1 MITVNMPTQEEV
13 EKKFALL
20 SMLRNELNTIKIHHY
35 SIKNMLVS
43 MINTLQELKKEEIEN
58 NRNMEKSIILIRTN
72 KIKELENEIKV
83 ITKKK
88 LAFENKI
95 KIIDDRMAT
104 LQNRKTEFDNK
115 AQGVEDNLVGD
126 KYMLYRKNQQH
137 EAYDKLKKYADTKF
151 PFSLNKKT
159 QKRRSISL
167 KV

>member
-1 MITVNMPTQEEV
+1 MITVNMPSQEEV

-20 SMLRNELNTIKIHHY
+20 SMLRNELNNIKIHHY

-72 KIKELENEIKV
+72 KIKELENEIKL

-95 KIIDDRMAT
+95 KIIDDRMAS

-115 AQGVEDNLVGD
+115 AQGFEDNLVGD
-126 KYMLYRKNQQH
+126 RYMLYRKNQQL

-151 PFSLNKKT
+151 PLSLNKKI